1 MRLAKIT
8 KGMSIDREEVQ
19 GLILGHFS
27 VWRYWGSEVESV
39 KETEDK

>member
-19 GLILGHFS
+19 GLILEPLQCLG
-27 VWRYWGSEVESV
+27 WGVRWSQ
-39 KETEDK
+39 